1 MADFKTHITVSTVAG
16 IGYGAGAHFAYGVPV
31 STCLLAGGLCSVSG
45 MLPDVDSNS
54 GVPLRESLA
63 FAAAV
68 VSMMMVDR
76 FQQFGLS
83 AEMIVLAGAGAY
95 LAVRFGFGEFLRR
108 YTVHRG
114 MFHSI
119 PAAIIAGELAFLL
132 ASGDVAI
139 RCYKAGGV
147 VAGYLVHLLLDEFF
161 SVEWY
166 RGRMRLKKSF
176 GTALKLFG
184 DQWWPNLSTYAKLGL
199 FTWLVLNEPG
209 WMEHYRHEQSPDA
222 GQPIAE
228 QGFDGALPIEHET
241 NETSA
246 WNGFTGQDLTV
257 GFAPNRTYPTSES
270 PDRR

>member
-1 MADFKTHITVSTVAG
+1 MADFKTHITVSTLAG

-45 MLPDVDSNS
+45 MLPDVDSDS

-76 FQQFGLS
+76 FQQLGIMS
-83 AEMIVLAGAGAY
+83 AEMIVLAGAISY
-95 LAVRFGFGEFLRR
+95 LTVRFGMGELLRR
-108 YTVHRG
+108 FTVHRG

-119 PAAIIAGELAFLL
+119 PAVIIAGELAFLL

-139 RCYKAGGV
+139 RCYKAGAV
-147 VAGYLVHLLLDEFF
+147 AAGYLVHLLLDEFF

-166 RGRMRLKKSF
+166 RGRMRFKKSF
-176 GTALKLFG
+176 GTALKVFG
-184 DQWWPNLSTYAKLGL
+184 HQWWPNVSAYAKLGL
-199 FTWLVLNEPG
+199 LSWLVINEPG
-209 WMEHYRHEQSPDA
+209 WMDQYRQEHPMQPLQEVAEQDAVLSPD
-222 GQPIAE
+222 
-228 QGFDGALPIEHET
+228 
-241 NETSA
+241 
-246 WNGFTGQDLTV
+246 WTV
-257 GFAPNRTYPTSES
+257 GFAPNRGYPATGS